1 MFSRH
6 EARAWVGRCD
16 ASTEARITVSSQQ
29 IDSLILRGERESG
42 RVQTTTTK
50 RAATIWVKEAH
61 VTRRD
66 DQSCERTW
74 RNARRQGV
82 QQVQSVEIGSVDIS
96 RTAAV
101 RPRGHSFPPPLPHT
115 ELRHTLSN
123 KQQQDDDSGGNGI
136 AAHHYH
142 QSVLSTT
149 HRSSSS
155 SLDSPS
161 LRLGSASPC
170 RFNKLPTYPEPIDGI
185 HNRAS
190 YPTNE
195 PNESSSN
202 CASKI
207 VVVVVESVTRGD
219 DSRATR

>member
-1 MFSRH
+1 MEERTQTRCAAGSISRNWQCGYL
-6 EARAWVGRCD
+6 ENGGGSGARA
-16 ASTEARITVSSQQ
+16 
-29 IDSLILRGERESG
+29 
-42 RVQTTTTK
+42 
-50 RAATIWVKEAH
+50 H
-61 VTRRD
+61 
-66 DQSCERTW
+66 
-74 RNARRQGV
+74 
-82 QQVQSVEIGSVDIS
+82 
-96 RTAAV
+96 AV
-101 RPRGHSFPPPLPHT
+101 IPPPPPLPHT

-136 AAHHYH
+136 AAHYYHH

-155 SLDSPS
+155 SLDFPS

-207 VVVVVESVTRGD
+207 VVVVVVESVTRGD